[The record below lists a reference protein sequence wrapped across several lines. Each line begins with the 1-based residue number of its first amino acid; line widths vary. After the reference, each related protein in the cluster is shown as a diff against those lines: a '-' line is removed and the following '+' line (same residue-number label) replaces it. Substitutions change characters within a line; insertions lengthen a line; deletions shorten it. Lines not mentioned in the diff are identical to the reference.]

1 MNSDENKNQSPA
13 PEQSEPEESYSPD
26 AENEPSPAEK
36 DGESANAEG
45 SAAQPVAQPTF
56 WQMLLLNK
64 KKGKAMGLSRG
75 KLVFLDI
82 KDWIFSLV
90 FAFVVVYLLVNYVA
104 RIITVSGS
112 SMDPTLIDGE
122 RLFVTAFDVRF
133 GSAPEKGDVVIC
145 HYPGRTSKWPSEKLP
160 ILTVKTDFVK
170 RVVGVPGDT
179 VKRVQGVTYVND
191 VAIDP
196 SAGTTKYL
204 SMTVDNNGNT
214 VYYDNKNVPD
224 GVSAFR
230 VYLNADYTYEVNDD
244 GSISYYCDGCPLL
257 IDDELS
263 SDYSFD
269 YTYVLGEDE
278 YFVVGDNRYNSHD
291 SRAWNGPDLY
301 YYQTNDALGHV
312 GPATKDMILGRVRN
326 VVLPFSSW
334 RSVPNDASYMAE
346 RDR

>member
-1 MNSDENKNQSPA
+1 MNSDENKNLDPA
-13 PEQSEPEESYSPD
+13 QG
-26 AENEPSPAEK
+26 ENGGA
-36 DGESANAEG
+36 ANAEATE
-45 SAAQPVAQPTF
+45 SAAQPGAQPTF

-179 VKRVQGVTYVND
+179 VKRVQGVTYIND

-196 SAGTTKYL
+196 SSQSYL
-204 SMTVDNNGNT
+204 HC
-214 VYYDNKNVPD
+214 
-224 GVSAFR
+224 
-230 VYLNADYTYEVNDD
+230 TYEKNED
-244 GSISYYCDGCPLL
+244 GSISYYLNGSGLD
-257 IDDELS
+257 ITDADS
-263 SDYSFD
+263 RRYSFD

-301 YYQTNDALGHV
+301 YYQTNDATGHV
-312 GPATKDMILGRVRN
+312 GPVTKDMILGKVRN
-326 VVLPFSSW
+326 VVLPFSNW